1 MSVDGQSLRSVQF
14 KENYSSSGSSLLNEF
29 YIPALSNSVAY
40 DRATGY
46 FSSAILALAPV
57 AFSEFAA
64 RRGRMRLLCSPH
76 LSPEDAEAI
85 LHVSNSQQPTPLDV
99 AATSLA
105 ALAHGT
111 QLESRAVAC
120 LRALIDA
127 DVLEMRFVTSGRSGL
142 FHDKLGIFTDAMG
155 DKLSFIG
162 SANETAAAWSGFANH
177 EQIETFRQWA
187 GDGDERRCARHED
200 QFDETWEGLRRG
212 LIVTSSADAAQVI
225 RSVIPSE
232 DLTEIVESLRRAVER
247 VELQPDAIP
256 LRDYQSEV
264 LESWTRANHRG
275 VVAFATGGG
284 KTRTAIEAI
293 RRWTSNGRPAMVL
306 VPSDLLHHQWAA
318 ELAALLPKAPVLLA
332 GAGHSREGWSRR
344 LADYTR
350 DDDTLGQRVVLS
362 TYQTAATERF
372 IELLRDGGHL
382 LVVADEV
389 HRVGATD
396 TRRILAEVDA
406 GGRMGLSA
414 TPERFGDPV
423 GTARLF
429 EFFGEVLEPEF
440 SLRDALDSQVLVP
453 YDYAFVTCGLTDDEQ
468 ERWDEFT
475 ARVSREIARNK
486 GDMTDHALHLL
497 RQRARISKG
506 AAGKA
511 AIARQVLAEN
521 HEADDRWLVYCND
534 VEHLRTVREALDG
547 LGLDLLEY
555 HSQDDGDHEATL
567 NYFMNRGGVLLA
579 IKCLDE
585 GIDIPMINKAL
596 ILASSTNPREYVQ
609 RRGRVLRRTAGKY
622 SARLIDVV
630 VTGVDGKAI
639 TPSEVVRAMEFAR
652 DSRTVGPALYLEEL
666 LPTAAGAAPSISDI
680 EDAD

>member
-1 MSVDGQSLRSVQF
+1 MTFDVQSLRSVPF

-29 YIPALSNSVAY
+29 YIPALSNSIAY

-76 LSPEDAEAI
+76 LSSEDAEAI
-85 LHVSNSQQPTPLDV
+85 LHVPDSQQPTPLDV
-99 AATSLA
+99 AAASLA

-127 DVLEMRFVTSGRSGL
+127 DVLEIRFVTSARSGL
-142 FHDKLGIFTDAMG
+142 FHDKLGVFTDAAD
-155 DKLSFIG
+155 DKVSFIG

-177 EQIETFRQWA
+177 EQIETFRKWA
-187 GDGDERRCARHED
+187 DDNDERRCARHED
-200 QFDETWEGLRRG
+200 QFDETWMGLRRG
-212 LIVTSSADAAQVI
+212 LIVTSSADAAEVI
-225 RSVIPSE
+225 RSGIPSE
-232 DLTEIVESLRRAVER
+232 DLTDIVASLRRAVER
-247 VELQPDAIP
+247 EELQPDAIP
-256 LRDYQSEV
+256 LRDYQTEV
-264 LESWTRANHRG
+264 LNSWNQAQHRG

-284 KTRTAIEAI
+284 KTRTALEAI
-293 RRWTSNGRPAMVL
+293 RRWTSRGRPAMVL
-306 VPSDLLHHQWAA
+306 VPSDLLHQQWAD
-318 ELAALLPKAPVLLA
+318 EISALLPKAPVLLA
-332 GAGHSREGWSRR
+332 GAGHSRDGWSRR
-344 LADYTR
+344 LADYSR
-350 DDDTLGQRVVLS
+350 DDDTLGQRIVLS
-362 TYQTAATERF
+362 TYQTAATDRF
-372 IELLRDGGHL
+372 IELLRDGEHL

-389 HRVGATD
+389 HRSGAPD

-406 GGRMGLSA
+406 GGRLGLSA
-414 TPERFGDPV
+414 TPGRFGDPV
-423 GTARLF
+423 GTAAVF
-429 EFFGEVLEPEF
+429 DFFGGVLEPEF

-453 YDYAFVTCGLTDDEQ
+453 YDYDFVTCSLTVDEQ
-468 ERWDEFT
+468 ERWDDFT
-475 ARVSREIARNK
+475 ARVSQEIARHN
-486 GDMTDHALHLL
+486 GDVSEYALHLL

-506 AAGKA
+506 AVGKA
-511 AIARQVLAEN
+511 AIARNVLSGN
-521 HEADDRWLVYCND
+521 HQPGDRWLVYCND
-534 VEHLRTVREALDG
+534 LEHLRTIREALDG

-567 NYFMNRGGVLLA
+567 NYFTSRGGVLLA

-585 GIDIPMINKAL
+585 GIDIPLIDKAL

-609 RRGRVLRRTAGKY
+609 RRGRVLRRTPGKY
-622 SARLIDVV
+622 SARLFDVI

-639 TPSEVVRAMEFAR
+639 TPSEIVRAMEFAR
-652 DSRTVGPALYLEEL
+652 DSRSLGPALYLEDL
-666 LPTAAGAAPSISDI
+666 LPASAGMAASGPDI